1 MTQTFEVTT
10 TDDIIDEPDETFLVK
25 LSEPKDTQGLP
36 KPGIADDTA
45 TGTITDNDD
54 APTALTITVDTDTG
68 TDDAQTTIAEAAGET
83 DVTVTATITSPTRFS
98 TEQMVTIA
106 VGKEGDGAA
115 EGTDYKNVPDNITIT
130 IPAEQA
136 SGMATFKLTPV
147 NDRLD
152 EDGETISVEGALTG
166 MTVTHAVITIEDD
179 DTRGI
184 TVEPVT
190 LTLDEEDK
198 AGTADKENQGT
209 YEVVLT
215 SEPTDTVT
223 IDVASEDEE
232 VATVDKVQS
241 DVYQNKLG
249 NAADRYRDRSK
260 RHHRQYRRRADHHHI
275 PHGQRRDTDYED
287 QTAKNVDVTVTDD
300 DEAPTALTITVDKE
314 KVGEGDKNP
323 TGAGHRNS

>member
-36 KPGIADDTA
+36 PPGIADDTA

-198 AGTADKENQGT
+198 TGTADKENEGT
-209 YEVVLT
+209 YEVALT
-215 SEPTDTVT
+215 SQPEGGTVT
-223 IDVASEDEE
+223 VNITNESPT
-232 VATVDKVQS
+232 VATVDKSSLMFDEDNWEMAQTVTVTAKTTPS
-241 DVYQNKLG
+241 TIP
-249 NAADRYRDRSK
+249 AT
-260 RHHRQYRRRADHHHI
+260 ADHHHH
-275 PHGQRRDTDYED
+275 PHGQRRRHG
-287 QTAKNVDVTVTDD
+287 
-300 DEAPTALTITVDKE
+300 L
-314 KVGEGDKNP
+314 
-323 TGAGHRNS
+323 